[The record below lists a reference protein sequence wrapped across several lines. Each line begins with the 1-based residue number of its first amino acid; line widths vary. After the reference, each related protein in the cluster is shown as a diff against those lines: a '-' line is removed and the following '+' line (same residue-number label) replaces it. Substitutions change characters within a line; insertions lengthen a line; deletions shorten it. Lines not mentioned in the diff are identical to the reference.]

1 MPICAPR
8 AAGVQHMHVHTC
20 SPGHTQHP
28 IAASP
33 PTAAHPP
40 LLPSKYLHL
49 WHSQSTETALEGNT
63 VHKRGPEMVV
73 EGELFPLPC
82 SQDAQAAAHNPVPAP
97 FSCTPHWP
105 THLHAMKET
114 KRDPR
119 CRTGTQAGPDPDCT
133 PRSQL
138 AISIPSKAAAKSELS
153 HLNSVLICIFH
164 GVPRK
169 FFQSRSEF

>member
-1 MPICAPR
+1 MHPGPQGCSTCTCTH
-8 AAGVQHMHVHTC
+8 AALGTL
-20 SPGHTQHP
+20 S
-28 IAASP
+28 I
-33 PTAAHPP
+33 P
-40 LLPSKYLHL
+40 LLHL
-49 WHSQSTETALEGNT
+49 LPLQPTHHFFPPNIYTSGIHRAQTETALEGNT

-82 SQDAQAAAHNPVPAP
+82 SQDAQAAAHNPVSAP

-133 PRSQL
+133 PRSQS